1 MDRVAEIKRAHGV
14 AAIRLESGETL
25 RAPSAVYLESPLRPG
40 QPLDADAYRAF
51 VNKVSDGHA
60 LEAAMKYL
68 ALRERSVREVKARL
82 RRACYGEETVERVVA
97 ALEKHHLLSDARMA
111 DAWTASRSRKYGR
124 NRVARELRQK
134 GIPDE
139 EVSRALETIPQEDE
153 FRRALDQARKLLRK
167 FGGDRQKTV
176 SALIRRG
183 YPWPLA
189 RRAAEQAGE
198 DDA

>member
-68 ALRERSVREVKARL
+68 ALRERDTSQFEKLVRDSYFDEV
-82 RRACYGEETVERVVA
+82 
-97 ALEKHHLLSDARMA
+97 LECAEA
-111 DAWTASRSRKYGR
+111 D
-124 NRVARELRQK
+124 
-134 GIPDE
+134 
-139 EVSRALETIPQEDE
+139 
-153 FRRALDQARKLLRK
+153 
-167 FGGDRQKTV
+167 
-176 SALIRRG
+176 
-183 YPWPLA
+183 
-189 RRAAEQAGE
+189 
-198 DDA
+198 